1 MSRDKAEGVLQNKSS
16 HKHEDNKKGGRGSET
31 VHDIEHVGSSG
42 SHGVRFG
49 MPKEVVDHSCV
60 RGTLK
65 E

>member
-1 MSRDKAEGVLQNKSS
+1 MAGMKENKMSLKGRDNT
-16 HKHEDNKKGGRGSET
+16 KGSRGSES
-31 VHDIEHVGSSG
+31 VKEIEKVGSSG
-42 SHGVRFG
+42 SHGVQFS

>member
-1 MSRDKAEGVLQNKSS
+1 MSGMKENKMSEKGRDNT
-16 HKHEDNKKGGRGSET
+16 KGGKGSET
-31 VHDIEHVGSSG
+31 VASIEHVGSHG
-42 SHGVRFG
+42 SEGVRFK